1 MPQIRS
7 SLRAPATAYGW
18 VRLLPLL
25 AAVGSVGLLHV
36 PQVEPSGWDWLV
48 AVASAALVPVGG
60 RRPVQ
65 VLVAQCLL
73 LVAAVVTSA
82 KIGGG
87 VAQILACVALGEVAL
102 RCPGRRMWWSAAA
115 LCAASAADFLHF
127 YSIAAN
133 ALMVAMKTGLPLLLG
148 SFLRSQR
155 ELAAQAEQRARE
167 ADERRSWETKVARA
181 DERAAVAREL
191 HDVVAHHV
199 ASIVLRT
206 GVVRHVVPSAD
217 PRIDEALDDVH
228 SIGGQALTDLRRL
241 VAVLR
246 DPGTAGEPP
255 LLTSAGL
262 SAELESVL
270 ERTRQAGAEVS
281 TDVDEE
287 TAGRLDTA
295 HRHAVLRVVQE
306 GLTNVLRH
314 AGAGARVR
322 VMLAREGRYGVRVE
336 VSDDG
341 GQSGAGASARGS
353 GHGAGGHDH
362 RGHDHRG
369 HGHGLTVMRER
380 LELLGGELRVGPN
393 SPGGAGWTLSAVLP
407 DALLPDGMRPDEVP
421 PEGTGPK
428 GTGPEGTGSDR
439 TGPGGTGRDGT
450 GPGTSA
456 LPSPRAAAP

>member
-1 MPQIRS
+1 
-7 SLRAPATAYGW
+7 LRAPATAYGW

-25 AAVGSVGLLHV
+25 ASVGSVGLLHV
-36 PQVEPSGWDWLV
+36 PQVEPTGWDWLV
-48 AVASAALVPVGG
+48 AVASAALVTVGG
-60 RRPVQ
+60 RRPVP

-73 LVAAVVTSA
+73 LAVAVVTSA

-115 LCAASAADFLHF
+115 LCAASAADFLYF

-133 ALMVAMKTGLPLLLG
+133 ALIVAMKTGLPLLLG

-255 LLTSAGL
+255 LLTAAGL

-270 ERTRQAGAEVS
+270 ERTRQAGAEVR

-322 VMLAREGRYGVRVE
+322 LVLVREGRYGVRVE

-341 GQSGAGASARGS
+341 GELGPGAAAWGNGRERATPHD
-353 GHGAGGHDH
+353 GH
-362 RGHDHRG
+362 G

-380 LELLGGELRVGPN
+380 LELLGGELRVGPD
-393 SPGGAGWTLSAVLP
+393 SPGGAGWTLSATLP
-407 DALLPDGMRPDEVP
+407 DALLP
-421 PEGTGPK
+421 EGTGPD
-428 GTGPEGTGSDR
+428 GIAPEGIAPGRSEPGRMEPDR
-439 TGPGGTGRDGT
+439 MERDRMERDCTEPDGPGRSGA

-456 LPSPRAAAP
+456 LPGSRAAAP